1 MRATEEHLNGPE
13 HRIAVYPGTFDPVH
27 HGHLDVVRRAAGL
40 FDQLVVA
47 VYDRP
52 AKSLVFTPEERIRLV
67 QASVEAAGLTNV
79 LVEGYSDLTV
89 KFARRRGACAVVRG
103 LRSVADLEY
112 ERQLTTMN
120 RYLEPGIETVFLLTS
135 VQFAHLSSSLIKEV
149 AAGGAALEGLV
160 PPPVVEALLIRLQAG
175 R

>member
-1 MRATEEHLNGPE
+1 MRATEEHLNGPQ

-27 HGHLDVVRRAAGL
+27 DGHLDVVRRAACL
-40 FDQLVVA
+40 FDQVVVA

-52 AKSLVFTPEERIRLV
+52 AKSLVFTPEERIRLFR
-67 QASVEAAGLTNV
+67 ASVEAAGLTNV
-79 LVEGYSDLTV
+79 AVEGYSDLTV
-89 KFARRRGACAVVRG
+89 KYARQRGACAVVRG
-103 LRSVADLEY
+103 IRGVADFEY
-112 ERQLTTMN
+112 EHQLTMMN
-120 RYLEPGIETVFLLTS
+120 RHLEPGIETVFLLTS

-160 PPPVVEALLIRLQAG
+160 PPPVAEALLARLPAG